1 MDYISKLSLIRDA
14 LKEAIRKA
22 SDENYI
28 ETKEGY
34 TFKVEEENEFI
45 AVLNNENV
53 EFRIPTLKWVP
64 GSYEPIE
71 GSELYI
77 KISNEELKNLTEE
90 EIVNRLTQI
99 IDKLKNHKD

>member
-1 MDYISKLSLIRDA
+1 MDNISKLTSIRDA
-14 LKEAIRKA
+14 LKEAIKNA

-45 AVLNNENV
+45 AVLNSENV

-90 EIVNRLTQI
+90 VIVNRLTQI